1 MKTEAIILRI
11 NRRFVI
17 GFCLW
22 IGYIGVSPILS
33 FAQSV
38 PAPKSV
44 HIIVVLADN
53 ANQGIGPVPAK
64 LGDGQ
69 APRTNLYWGALYGV
83 KSYFNRQPNIQ
94 KRVVTSIPPP
104 SGVIDEMHYR
114 LTLASPEGELA
125 INIHAEAWRGDKM
138 RGGLKRFYK
147 VLADTE
153 GADLVVFVGHNGLM
167 DGPIMTPISIAGQPK
182 TGAGKDAMV
191 LACMS
196 ESYFSNT
203 LKNLGVRPVLMT
215 RGLMAPEAYSLLPA
229 IEAWALDQSQNDI
242 RNAAASG
249 YAKYQK
255 IPLRN
260 AQRLFGAKPS

>member
-1 MKTEAIILRI
+1 MRLMGKTKTIIFRI
-11 NRRFVI
+11 SIRFAI

-22 IGYIGVSPILS
+22 IGCITLS
-33 FAQSV
+33 FAQSN
-38 PAPKSV
+38 PTPKSV

-53 ANQGIGPVPAK
+53 ANQGILPVPAK

-69 APRTNLYWGALYGV
+69 SPRTNLYWGALYGV

-94 KRVVTSIPPP
+94 NRAASSLPPP
-104 SGVIDEMHYR
+104 SGVIDEIHYR
-114 LTLASPEGELA
+114 LTLASPKGELA

-138 RGGLKRFYK
+138 RAGLKRFYK
-147 VLADTE
+147 MLADKD

-167 DGPIMTPISIAGQPK
+167 DGPIMAPISIAGHPK
-182 TGAGKDAMV
+182 SGAGKDAIV

-196 ESYFSNT
+196 ESYFKST
-203 LKNLGVRPVLMT
+203 LRNLGVRPVLMT

-229 IEAWALDQSQNDI
+229 IKAWALEQSQNDI